1 MFFDTSI
8 SGVNA
13 AAGLMNIAGNNVA
26 NSSTVGFKGAT
37 ANFSAM
43 LSGSVGAAAGAQTF
57 NQGVIA
63 ASTNTTDLAINGNGF
78 FRTIEANN
86 TVSYTR
92 NGQFSVNNVGNLVN
106 ASGAKLTDIAGAP
119 IVINNATTSP
129 AKASTTITASQYL
142 DPNLPIINQTTT
154 PFSTTNPQSYSA
166 MNSVQAYDN
175 LGNVQNVQVY
185 YVNNGANNYSVYSN
199 TQTNPTPVALGS
211 ITINPITGQITTAAP
226 AATTPATVIS
236 SGATLPPT
244 FSGVPINAANNSFVT
259 LNLAAVTQVLTGVP
273 STMTTDGNP
282 VGLLNSFN
290 IGSDGFITGAFSNSQ
305 TLKIG
310 QQVGLV
316 NFASPSGLLSTGRN
330 SWTATAASG
339 APLNGTP
346 SSSGFGSIQSSALE
360 GSNVDMTV
368 QLVDLL
374 SAQRAYQANSQV
386 IKAQDQALQ
395 TITSLR

>member
-13 AAGLMNIAGNNVA
+13 AASLMNIAGNNVA

-37 ANFSAM
+37 ANFAAM
-43 LSGSVGAAAGAQTF
+43 LSGTVGATSGTQTF
-57 NQGVIA
+57 NQGVIS
-63 ASTNTTDLAINGNGF
+63 ASTNTSDLAINGNGF
-78 FRTIEANN
+78 FRTKEANN
-86 TVSYTR
+86 TFSYTR

-106 ASGAKLTDIAGAP
+106 ASGAKLIDIAGAP

-129 AKASTTITASQYL
+129 AKASTTITATQYL
-142 DPNLPIINQTTT
+142 DPNLAVINSATT
-154 PFSTTNPQSYSA
+154 PFSTSNPQSYSA

-211 ITINPITGQITTAAP
+211 ITIDPTTGQIVTTAP

-244 FSGVPINAANNSFVT
+244 FSGIPISASGTTVT
-259 LNLAAVTQVLTGVP
+259 LNLAAVSQVLTGVP

-282 VGLLNSFN
+282 VGVLNTFN
-290 IGSDGFITGAFSNSQ
+290 IGADGFITGTFSNSQ
-305 TLKIG
+305 TVKFG

-316 NFASPSGLLSTGRN
+316 SFASPSGLLSTGHN
-330 SWTATAASG
+330 TWTATAASG
-339 APLNGTP
+339 APVNGAP

-360 GSNVDMTV
+360 TSNVDMTV

-374 SAQRAYQANSQV
+374 AAQRAYQANSQV